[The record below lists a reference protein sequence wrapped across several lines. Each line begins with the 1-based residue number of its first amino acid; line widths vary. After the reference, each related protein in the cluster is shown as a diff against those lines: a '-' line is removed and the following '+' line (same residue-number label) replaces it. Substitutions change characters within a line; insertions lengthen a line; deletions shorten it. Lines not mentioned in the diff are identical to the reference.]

1 MNELRFL
8 EIMGKI
14 DDDLIRD
21 AMSDVQQQKDSRVLT
36 KRNIYAFGSVA
47 AAAVIT
53 VGSVAFYNAH
63 KPSDLLA
70 DHSVI
75 EQDNSH
81 KDDGNPEHQGIPA
94 TTSSDKSEEHTTN
107 NSAIASQ
114 TDKPQE
120 DTKGTVTTPVKDTD
134 AVKSENAASKTDS
147 QTQRPS
153 DSSAPNTQQGTAQ
166 EHDHTDPPE
175 DPTSANNYYQN
186 FKATVDPYSDAYG
199 EDELH
204 LVSVIISGRYY
215 YQLDTSEH
223 PAHNI
228 SAVVSDSDFG
238 EYVGRITELYEHDD
252 PSIYTVSSKE
262 PNLSGADVYYY
273 APADSSAVIIVKKGE
288 QCSIFVF
295 NGITTATD
303 ENSAFAETFKVYGA
317 YSADDIESISFT
329 ITVPNGA
336 VYEVAQAGTIT
347 DRNRIAS
354 IVDILYQLKAE
365 NTSDSASATPQWVV
379 DAWEACR
386 ADPSAY
392 TMEDIT
398 FDIVFK
404 NGTVLKDIIYQP
416 FIGNGYI
423 AGMQELTPEQNNIL
437 RNLFH

>member
-14 DDDLIRD
+14 DDDLIRG
-21 AMSDVQQQKDSRVLT
+21 AMSDTKQKDSRIVT
-36 KRNIYAFGSVA
+36 RRNICAFGSVA

-63 KPSDLLA
+63 KPSDLLT

-81 KDDGNPEHQGIPA
+81 KDDGNSNHQEVPTA
-94 TTSSDKSEEHTTN
+94 SSNDKSDEHTTN
-107 NSAIASQ
+107 DSAIASQ
-114 TDKPQE
+114 TEKKQE
-120 DTKGTVTTPVKDTD
+120 DTKGTVTTAVQGTDT
-134 AVKSENAASKTDS
+134 VITEKGTS
-147 QTQRPS
+147 QTEERTQHPS
-153 DSSAPNTQQGTAQ
+153 DNSTPATHQGTAQ
-166 EHDHTDPPE
+166 EHKNIDLPE
-175 DPTSANNYYQN
+175 DTTSSNNYYQN

-199 EDELH
+199 DDELH
-204 LVSVIISGRYY
+204 IVSVVISGRYY

-228 SAVVSDSDFG
+228 SAAISDSDFG
-238 EYVGRITELYEHDD
+238 EYVGRIAELYEHDA
-252 PSIYTVSSKE
+252 PSRYTVSSKE

-295 NGITTATD
+295 NGMTAAPD
-303 ENSAFAETFKVYGA
+303 ESSAFAETFKVYGA
-317 YSADDIESISFT
+317 YSSDDIDNISFT
-329 ITVPNGA
+329 IAVPNGA
-336 VYEVAQAGTIT
+336 IYEVAQEGIIT
-347 DRNRIAS
+347 DRNKINS

-365 NTSDSASATPQWVV
+365 NTSDSASATPQWVI

-423 AGMQELTPEQNNIL
+423 AGMQELTPEQNITLKELL
-437 RNLFH
+437 R

>member
-14 DDDLIRD
+14 DDDLIKD
-21 AMSDVQQQKDSRVLT
+21 AMSDTKPKDSRIVT

-63 KPSDLLA
+63 KPSDLLV
-70 DHSVI
+70 DYSII

-81 KDDGNPEHQGIPA
+81 KDDYNSNHQGIPT
-94 TTSSDKSEEHTTN
+94 TTSSDKADEHTTN
-107 NSAIASQ
+107 DSAIASQ
-114 TDKPQE
+114 TDKTQE
-120 DTKGTVTTPVKDTD
+120 DTKGTVATTVKDTD
-134 AVKSENAASKTDS
+134 AVKPETDASKADP

-153 DSSAPNTQQGTAQ
+153 ESSAPDTQQGTTQ
-166 EHDHTDPPE
+166 NHKRTDPPE

-186 FKATVDPYSDAYG
+186 FKATVDPYLDAYG

-204 LVSVIISGRYY
+204 IVSVVISGRYY

-223 PAHNI
+223 PAHSI

-252 PSIYTVSSKE
+252 PSRYTVSSKE

-295 NGITTATD
+295 NDMTAATD
-303 ENSAFAETFKVYGA
+303 ESSAFAETFKVYGA
-317 YSADDIESISFT
+317 YSADDIDNIYFSIA
-329 ITVPNGA
+329 VPNGA
-336 VYEVAQAGTIT
+336 VYEVAQEGKIT
-347 DRNRIAS
+347 DRSKINS

-365 NTSDSASATPQWVV
+365 NTADSASATPQWVV

-386 ADPSAY
+386 ANPSSY
-392 TMEDIT
+392 SIEDIT

-404 NGTVLKDIIYQP
+404 NGTVLKDISYQP
-416 FIGNGYI
+416 FIGNGYV
-423 AGMQELTPEQNNIL
+423 GDMQELTPEQNNVLKELL
-437 RNLFH
+437 R

>member
-14 DDDLIRD
+14 DDDLIRG
-21 AMSDVQQQKDSRVLT
+21 AMSDTKQKDSRIVT
-36 KRNIYAFGSVA
+36 RRNICAFGSVA

-81 KDDGNPEHQGIPA
+81 KDDGNPEHQGIHA

-107 NSAIASQ
+107 SSAIASQ

-134 AVKSENAASKTDS
+134 AVESENAASKTDS

-238 EYVGRITELYEHDD
+238 EYVGRINELYEHDD

-273 APADSSAVIIVKKGE
+273 APSDSSAVIIVKKGE
-288 QCSIFVF
+288 QCSIYVF
-295 NGITTATD
+295 NGMTTATD

-329 ITVPNGA
+329 ITVPSGA

-423 AGMQELTPEQNNIL
+423 AGMQELTPEQNITLKELL
-437 RNLFH
+437 R

>member
-8 EIMGKI
+8 EIMGEI
-14 DDDLIRD
+14 DDDLIRG
-21 AMSDVQQQKDSRVLT
+21 AMSDTKQKDSRIVT
-36 KRNIYAFGSVA
+36 RRNICAFGSVA

-81 KDDGNPEHQGIPA
+81 KGDGNHEHQGIPA

-120 DTKGTVTTPVKDTD
+120 DTKGTVTTAAQDTD
-134 AVKSENAASKTDS
+134 AANPKVNASKTDS
-147 QTQRPS
+147 RTQLPGE
-153 DSSAPNTQQGTAQ
+153 SSTPNTQQGTAQ

-252 PSIYTVSSKE
+252 PSIYTVSSQE

-295 NGITTATD
+295 NGMTTATD

-336 VYEVAQAGTIT
+336 VFEVAQAGTIT

-423 AGMQELTPEQNNIL
+423 AGMQELTPEQNITLKELL
-437 RNLFH
+437 R

>member
-14 DDDLIRD
+14 DDDLIRG
-21 AMSDVQQQKDSRVLT
+21 AMSDTKQKDSRIVT
-36 KRNIYAFGSVA
+36 RRNICAFGSVA

-134 AVKSENAASKTDS
+134 AVESENAASKTDS

-153 DSSAPNTQQGTAQ
+153 DGSALDTQQRTAQ
-166 EHDHTDPPE
+166 EHNQTDPPE

-238 EYVGRITELYEHDD
+238 EYVGRITELCEHDD
-252 PSIYTVSSKE
+252 SSKYTVSSQE

-295 NGITTATD
+295 NGMTTATD

-365 NTSDSASATPQWVV
+365 NTSDSASATPQWVI

-423 AGMQELTPEQNNIL
+423 AGMQELTPEQNITLKELL
-437 RNLFH
+437 R

>member
-14 DDDLIRD
+14 DDDLIRG
-21 AMSDVQQQKDSRVLT
+21 AMSDTKQKDSRIVT
-36 KRNIYAFGSVA
+36 RRNICAFGSVA

-134 AVKSENAASKTDS
+134 AVESENAASKTDS

-153 DSSAPNTQQGTAQ
+153 DGSVPDTQQGTAQ
-166 EHDHTDPPE
+166 EHNQTDPPE

-238 EYVGRITELYEHDD
+238 EYIGRITELCEYDD
-252 PSIYTVSSKE
+252 SSKYTVSSQE
-262 PNLSGADVYYY
+262 PNLSGADVFYY

-295 NGITTATD
+295 NGMTTTTD

-423 AGMQELTPEQNNIL
+423 AGMQELTPEQNITLKELL
-437 RNLFH
+437 R

>member
-14 DDDLIRD
+14 DDDLIRG
-21 AMSDVQQQKDSRVLT
+21 AMSDTKQKDSRIVT
-36 KRNIYAFGSVA
+36 RRNICAFGSVA

-134 AVKSENAASKTDS
+134 AVESENAASKTDS

-153 DSSAPNTQQGTAQ
+153 DSSAPDTQQGTAQ
-166 EHDHTDPPE
+166 EHNQTDPPE

-238 EYVGRITELYEHDD
+238 EYVGRITELCEHDD
-252 PSIYTVSSKE
+252 SSKYTVSSQE

-295 NGITTATD
+295 NGMTTATD

-423 AGMQELTPEQNNIL
+423 AGMQELTPEQNITLKELL
-437 RNLFH
+437 R

>member
-14 DDDLIRD
+14 DDDLIRG
-21 AMSDVQQQKDSRVLT
+21 AMSDTKQKDSRIVT
-36 KRNIYAFGSVA
+36 RRNICAFGSVA

-81 KDDGNPEHQGIPA
+81 KDDGNPEHQGIHA

-107 NSAIASQ
+107 SSAIASQ
-114 TDKPQE
+114 TDKLQE

-134 AVKSENAASKTDS
+134 AVESENAASKTDS

-238 EYVGRITELYEHDD
+238 EYVGRINELYEHDD

-273 APADSSAVIIVKKGE
+273 APSDSSAVIIVKKGE

-295 NGITTATD
+295 NGMTTATD

-423 AGMQELTPEQNNIL
+423 AGMQELTPEQNITLKELL
-437 RNLFH
+437 R

>member
-14 DDDLIRD
+14 DDDLIRG
-21 AMSDVQQQKDSRVLT
+21 AMSDTKQKDSRIVT
-36 KRNIYAFGSVA
+36 RRNICAFGSVA

-81 KDDGNPEHQGIPA
+81 KDDGNPEHQGIHA

-134 AVKSENAASKTDS
+134 AVESENAASKTDS

-238 EYVGRITELYEHDD
+238 EYVGRINELYEHDD

-273 APADSSAVIIVKKGE
+273 APSDSSAVIIVKKGE

-295 NGITTATD
+295 NGMTTATD

-423 AGMQELTPEQNNIL
+423 AGMQELTPEQNITLKELL
-437 RNLFH
+437 R

>member
-14 DDDLIRD
+14 DDDLIRG
-21 AMSDVQQQKDSRVLT
+21 AMSDTKQKDSRIVT
-36 KRNIYAFGSVA
+36 RRNICAFGSVA

-134 AVKSENAASKTDS
+134 AVESENAASKTDS

-153 DSSAPNTQQGTAQ
+153 DGSAPDTQQRTAQ
-166 EHDHTDPPE
+166 EHNQTDPPE

-238 EYVGRITELYEHDD
+238 EYVGRITELCEHDD
-252 PSIYTVSSKE
+252 SSKYTVSSQE

-295 NGITTATD
+295 NGMTTATD

-423 AGMQELTPEQNNIL
+423 AGMQELTPEQNITLKELL
-437 RNLFH
+437 R

>member
-14 DDDLIRD
+14 DDDLIRG
-21 AMSDVQQQKDSRVLT
+21 AMSDVKQKDSRVIT
-36 KRNIYAFGSVA
+36 RRNICAFGSVA

-81 KDDGNPEHQGIPA
+81 KDDGNPEHQGIHA

-107 NSAIASQ
+107 SSAIASQ

-134 AVKSENAASKTDS
+134 AVESENAASKTDS

-153 DSSAPNTQQGTAQ
+153 DGSTPDTQQGTAQ
-166 EHDHTDPPE
+166 EHNQTDPPE

-238 EYVGRITELYEHDD
+238 EYVGRITELCEYDD
-252 PSIYTVSSKE
+252 SSKYTVSSQE
-262 PNLSGADVYYY
+262 PNLSGADVFYY

-295 NGITTATD
+295 NGMTTATD

-365 NTSDSASATPQWVV
+365 NTSDSASATPQWVI

>member
-14 DDDLIRD
+14 DDDLIRG
-21 AMSDVQQQKDSRVLT
+21 AMSDTKQKDSRIVT
-36 KRNIYAFGSVA
+36 RRNICAFGSVA

-120 DTKGTVTTPVKDTD
+120 HTKGTVTTPVKDTD
-134 AVKSENAASKTDS
+134 AVESENAASKTDS

-153 DSSAPNTQQGTAQ
+153 DGSVPDTQQGTAQ
-166 EHDHTDPPE
+166 EHNQTDPPE

-238 EYVGRITELYEHDD
+238 EYIGRITELCEYDD
-252 PSIYTVSSKE
+252 SSKYTVSSQE
-262 PNLSGADVYYY
+262 PNLSGADVFYY

-295 NGITTATD
+295 NGMTTTTD

-423 AGMQELTPEQNNIL
+423 AGMQELTPEQNIALNELL
-437 RNLFH
+437 R

>member
-14 DDDLIRD
+14 DDDLIRG
-21 AMSDVQQQKDSRVLT
+21 AMSDTKQKDSRIVT
-36 KRNIYAFGSVA
+36 RRNICAFGSVA

-81 KDDGNPEHQGIPA
+81 KDDGNPEHQGIHA

-107 NSAIASQ
+107 SSAIASQ
-114 TDKPQE
+114 TDKLQE

-134 AVKSENAASKTDS
+134 AVESENAASKTDS

-238 EYVGRITELYEHDD
+238 EYVGRINELYEHDD

-273 APADSSAVIIVKKGE
+273 APSDSSAVIIVKKGE

-295 NGITTATD
+295 NGMTTATD

-423 AGMQELTPEQNNIL
+423 AGMQELTLEQNITLKELL
-437 RNLFH
+437 R

>member
-14 DDDLIRD
+14 DDDLIRG
-21 AMSDVQQQKDSRVLT
+21 AMFDTKQKDSRIVT
-36 KRNIYAFGSVA
+36 RRNICAFGSVA

-81 KDDGNPEHQGIPA
+81 KDDGNPEHQGIHA

-134 AVKSENAASKTDS
+134 AVESENAASKTDS

-153 DSSAPNTQQGTAQ
+153 DSSAPDTQQGTAQ
-166 EHDHTDPPE
+166 EHDQTDPTE
-175 DPTSANNYYQN
+175 NPTSANYYYQN

-204 LVSVIISGRYY
+204 LVSVIISGKYY

-238 EYVGRITELYEHDD
+238 EYVGRITELCEHDD
-252 PSIYTVSSKE
+252 SSKYTVSSQE

-295 NGITTATD
+295 NGMTTATD

-365 NTSDSASATPQWVV
+365 NTSDSASATPQWVI

-423 AGMQELTPEQNNIL
+423 AGMQELTPEQNITLKELL
-437 RNLFH
+437 R

>member
-14 DDDLIRD
+14 DDDLIRG
-21 AMSDVQQQKDSRVLT
+21 AMSDTKQKDSRIVT
-36 KRNIYAFGSVA
+36 RRNICAFGSVA

-81 KDDGNPEHQGIPA
+81 KDDGNPEHQGIHA

-107 NSAIASQ
+107 SSAIASQ
-114 TDKPQE
+114 TDKLQE

-134 AVKSENAASKTDS
+134 AVESENAASKTDS

-153 DSSAPNTQQGTAQ
+153 DSSAPDTQQGTAQ

-238 EYVGRITELYEHDD
+238 EYVGRINELYEHDD

-295 NGITTATD
+295 NGMTTATD

-329 ITVPNGA
+329 ITVPSGA

-423 AGMQELTPEQNNIL
+423 AGMQELTLEQNITLKELL
-437 RNLFH
+437 R

>member
-14 DDDLIRD
+14 DDDLIRG
-21 AMSDVQQQKDSRVLT
+21 AMSDTKQKDSRIVT
-36 KRNIYAFGSVA
+36 RRNICAFGSVA

-53 VGSVAFYNAH
+53 VGSDAFYNAH

-81 KDDGNPEHQGIPA
+81 KDDGNPEHHGIPA
-94 TTSSDKSEEHTTN
+94 TTNSDKSEKHTTN
-107 NSAIASQ
+107 SSAIASQ

-134 AVKSENAASKTDS
+134 AVESENAASKTDS

-153 DSSAPNTQQGTAQ
+153 DSTTPDTQQGTAQ

-238 EYVGRITELYEHDD
+238 EYVGRITELYEYDD
-252 PSIYTVSSKE
+252 SSKYTVSSQE

-295 NGITTATD
+295 NGMTTAAD

-365 NTSDSASATPQWVV
+365 NTSDSASATPQWVI

-404 NGTVLKDIIYQP
+404 NGTVLKDITYQP

-423 AGMQELTPEQNNIL
+423 AGMQELTPEQNITLKELL
-437 RNLFH
+437 R

>member
-14 DDDLIRD
+14 DDDLIRG
-21 AMSDVQQQKDSRVLT
+21 AMSDTKQKDSRIVT
-36 KRNIYAFGSVA
+36 RRNICVFGSVA

-81 KDDGNPEHQGIPA
+81 KDDGNPEHQGIYA

-134 AVKSENAASKTDS
+134 AVESENAASKTDS
-147 QTQRPS
+147 QTQRPC

-166 EHDHTDPPE
+166 EHNQTDPPE

-238 EYVGRITELYEHDD
+238 EYVGRITELCEYDD
-252 PSIYTVSSKE
+252 SSKYTVSSQE
-262 PNLSGADVYYY
+262 PNLSGADVFYY

-295 NGITTATD
+295 NGMTTATD

-423 AGMQELTPEQNNIL
+423 AGMQELTPEQNITLKELL
-437 RNLFH
+437 R

>member
-14 DDDLIRD
+14 DDDLIRG
-21 AMSDVQQQKDSRVLT
+21 AMSDTKQKDSRIVT
-36 KRNIYAFGSVA
+36 RRNICAFGSVA

-81 KDDGNPEHQGIPA
+81 KDDGNPEHQGIHA

-107 NSAIASQ
+107 SSAIASQ
-114 TDKPQE
+114 TDKLQE

-134 AVKSENAASKTDS
+134 AVESENAASKTDS

-238 EYVGRITELYEHDD
+238 EYVGRINELYEHDD

-273 APADSSAVIIVKKGE
+273 APSDSSAVIIVKKGE

-295 NGITTATD
+295 NGMTTATD

-329 ITVPNGA
+329 ITVPSGA

-423 AGMQELTPEQNNIL
+423 AGMQELTLEQNITLKELL
-437 RNLFH
+437 R

>member
-8 EIMGKI
+8 EIIGKI
-14 DDDLIRD
+14 DDDLIRG
-21 AMSDVQQQKDSRVLT
+21 AMSDAKQKESRVT
-36 KRNIYAFGSVA
+36 PKRNIFAFGSVA

-81 KDDGNPEHQGIPA
+81 KDDGNPEHQGIHA

-107 NSAIASQ
+107 SSAIASQ

-134 AVKSENAASKTDS
+134 AVESENAASKTDS

-153 DSSAPNTQQGTAQ
+153 DSSAPNTHQGTAQ

-238 EYVGRITELYEHDD
+238 EYVGRITELCEYDD
-252 PSIYTVSSKE
+252 SSKYTVSSQE
-262 PNLSGADVYYY
+262 PNLSGADVFYY

-295 NGITTATD
+295 NGMTTATD

-423 AGMQELTPEQNNIL
+423 AGMQELTLEQNITLKELL
-437 RNLFH
+437 R

>member
-14 DDDLIRD
+14 DDDLIRG
-21 AMSDVQQQKDSRVLT
+21 AMSDTKQKDSRIVT
-36 KRNIYAFGSVA
+36 RRNICAFGSVA

-81 KDDGNPEHQGIPA
+81 KDDGNPEHQGIHA

-107 NSAIASQ
+107 SSAIASQ

-134 AVKSENAASKTDS
+134 AVESENAASKTDS

-238 EYVGRITELYEHDD
+238 EYVGRINELYEHDD

-273 APADSSAVIIVKKGE
+273 APSDSSAVIIVKKGE

-295 NGITTATD
+295 NGMTTATD

-336 VYEVAQAGTIT
+336 VFEVAQAGTIT

-423 AGMQELTPEQNNIL
+423 AGMQELTLEQNITLKELL
-437 RNLFH
+437 R

>member
-14 DDDLIRD
+14 DDDLIRG
-21 AMSDVQQQKDSRVLT
+21 AMSDTKQKDSRIVT
-36 KRNIYAFGSVA
+36 RRNICAFGSVA

-81 KDDGNPEHQGIPA
+81 KNDGNSDHQGIPA

-107 NSAIASQ
+107 YSAIASQ
-114 TDKPQE
+114 TDKAQK
-120 DTKGTVTTPVKDTD
+120 DTKGTVTTAAQDTD
-134 AVKSENAASKTDS
+134 AANPKVNASKTDS
-147 QTQRPS
+147 RTQLPGK
-153 DSSAPNTQQGTAQ
+153 SSTSSTQQQQGTTQ
-166 EHDHTDPPE
+166 EQKGGVNTENAYYRPFSATIDP
-175 DPTSANNYYQN
+175 DN
-186 FKATVDPYSDAYG
+186 DAYG
-199 EDELH
+199 DDELH

-252 PSIYTVSSKE
+252 PSIYTVSSQE

-295 NGITTATD
+295 NGMTTATD

-365 NTSDSASATPQWVV
+365 NTSDSASATPQWVI

-404 NGTVLKDIIYQP
+404 NGTVLKDITYQP

-423 AGMQELTPEQNNIL
+423 AGMQELTPEQNIKL
-437 RNLFH
+437 KELLK

>member
-14 DDDLIRD
+14 DDDLIRG
-21 AMSDVQQQKDSRVLT
+21 AMSDTKQKDSRIVT
-36 KRNIYAFGSVA
+36 RRNICAFGSVA

-134 AVKSENAASKTDS
+134 AVESENAASKTDS

-153 DSSAPNTQQGTAQ
+153 DGSVPDTQQGTAQ
-166 EHDHTDPPE
+166 EHNQTDPPE

-238 EYVGRITELYEHDD
+238 EYIGRITELCEYDD
-252 PSIYTVSSKE
+252 SSKYTVSSQE
-262 PNLSGADVYYY
+262 PNLSGADVFYY

-295 NGITTATD
+295 NGMTTTTD

-317 YSADDIESISFT
+317 YSADDI
-329 ITVPNGA
+329 
-336 VYEVAQAGTIT
+336 
-347 DRNRIAS
+347 
-354 IVDILYQLKAE
+354 
-365 NTSDSASATPQWVV
+365 
-379 DAWEACR
+379 
-386 ADPSAY
+386 
-392 TMEDIT
+392 
-398 FDIVFK
+398 
-404 NGTVLKDIIYQP
+404 
-416 FIGNGYI
+416 
-423 AGMQELTPEQNNIL
+423 
-437 RNLFH
+437 

>member
-14 DDDLIRD
+14 DDDLIRG
-21 AMSDVQQQKDSRVLT
+21 AMSDTKQKDSRIVT
-36 KRNIYAFGSVA
+36 RRNICAFGSVA

-81 KDDGNPEHQGIPA
+81 KDDGNPEHQGIHA

-107 NSAIASQ
+107 SSAIASQ
-114 TDKPQE
+114 TDKLQE

-134 AVKSENAASKTDS
+134 AVESENAASKTDS

-238 EYVGRITELYEHDD
+238 EYVGRINELYEHDD

-273 APADSSAVIIVKKGE
+273 APSDSSAVIIVKKGE

-295 NGITTATD
+295 NGMTTATD

-329 ITVPNGA
+329 ITVPSGA

-423 AGMQELTPEQNNIL
+423 AGMQELTPEQNITLKELL
-437 RNLFH
+437 R

>member
-14 DDDLIRD
+14 DDDLIRG
-21 AMSDVQQQKDSRVLT
+21 AMSDTKQKDSRIVT
-36 KRNIYAFGSVA
+36 RRNICAFGSVA

-81 KDDGNPEHQGIPA
+81 KDDGNPEHQGIHA

-134 AVKSENAASKTDS
+134 AVESENAASKTDS
-147 QTQRPS
+147 QTQRPC

-166 EHDHTDPPE
+166 EHNQTDPPE

-238 EYVGRITELYEHDD
+238 EYVGRITELCEHDD
-252 PSIYTVSSKE
+252 SSKYTVSSQE

-295 NGITTATD
+295 NGMTTATD

-423 AGMQELTPEQNNIL
+423 AGMQELTPEQNITLKELL
-437 RNLFH
+437 R

>member
-14 DDDLIRD
+14 DDDLIRG
-21 AMSDVQQQKDSRVLT
+21 AMSDTKQKDSRIIT
-36 KRNIYAFGSVA
+36 RRNICAFGSVA

-134 AVKSENAASKTDS
+134 AVESENAASKMDS
-147 QTQRPS
+147 QMQRPS
-153 DSSAPNTQQGTAQ
+153 DSSAPDTQQGTAQ
-166 EHDHTDPPE
+166 EHNQTDPPE

-238 EYVGRITELYEHDD
+238 EYVGRITELCEYDD
-252 PSIYTVSSKE
+252 SSKYTVSSQE
-262 PNLSGADVYYY
+262 PNLSGADVFYY

-295 NGITTATD
+295 NGMTTATD

-423 AGMQELTPEQNNIL
+423 AGMQELTPEQNITLKELL
-437 RNLFH
+437 R

>member
-14 DDDLIRD
+14 DDDLIRG
-21 AMSDVQQQKDSRVLT
+21 AMSDTKQKDSRIVT
-36 KRNIYAFGSVA
+36 RRNICAFGSVA

-134 AVKSENAASKTDS
+134 AVESENAASKTDS

-153 DSSAPNTQQGTAQ
+153 DGSAPDTQQRTAQ
-166 EHDHTDPPE
+166 EHNQTDPPE

-238 EYVGRITELYEHDD
+238 EYVGRITELCEHDD
-252 PSIYTVSSKE
+252 SSKYTVSSQE

-295 NGITTATD
+295 NGMTTATD

-365 NTSDSASATPQWVV
+365 NTSDSASATPQWVI

-423 AGMQELTPEQNNIL
+423 AGMQELTPEQNITLKELL
-437 RNLFH
+437 R

>member
-14 DDDLIRD
+14 DDDLIRG
-21 AMSDVQQQKDSRVLT
+21 AMSDTKQKDSRIVT
-36 KRNIYAFGSVA
+36 RRNICAFGSVA

-120 DTKGTVTTPVKDTD
+120 DTKGTVTTAAQDTD
-134 AVKSENAASKTDS
+134 AADPKVNASKTDS
-147 QTQRPS
+147 RTQRPS
-153 DSSAPNTQQGTAQ
+153 DSSAPDTQQGTAQ
-166 EHDHTDPPE
+166 EHNQNDPPE

-295 NGITTATD
+295 NGMTTATD
-303 ENSAFAETFKVYGA
+303 ENSTFAETFKVYGA

-423 AGMQELTPEQNNIL
+423 AGMQELTLEQNNALKELL
-437 RNLFH
+437 R

>member
-14 DDDLIRD
+14 DDDLIRG
-21 AMSDVQQQKDSRVLT
+21 AMSDTKQKDSRIVT
-36 KRNIYAFGSVA
+36 RRNICAFGSVA

-81 KDDGNPEHQGIPA
+81 KDDGNSDFQGIPA
-94 TTSSDKSEEHTTN
+94 TTNSDKSEELTTN

-134 AVKSENAASKTDS
+134 AVESENAASKTDS

-153 DSSAPNTQQGTAQ
+153 DSSAPDTQQGTAQ

-175 DPTSANNYYQN
+175 DPTSANYYYQN

-199 EDELH
+199 GDELH

-238 EYVGRITELYEHDD
+238 EYVGRITELCEHDD
-252 PSIYTVSSKE
+252 SSKYTVSSQE

-295 NGITTATD
+295 NGMTTATD

-365 NTSDSASATPQWVV
+365 NTSDSASATPQWVI

-423 AGMQELTPEQNNIL
+423 AGMQELTPEQNITLKELL
-437 RNLFH
+437 R

>member
-14 DDDLIRD
+14 DDDLIRG
-21 AMSDVQQQKDSRVLT
+21 AMSDTKQKDSRIVT
-36 KRNIYAFGSVA
+36 RRNICAFGSVA

-81 KDDGNPEHQGIPA
+81 KDDGNPEHHGIPA
-94 TTSSDKSEEHTTN
+94 TTNSDKSEKHTTN
-107 NSAIASQ
+107 SSAIASQ

-134 AVKSENAASKTDS
+134 AVESENAASKTDS

-153 DSSAPNTQQGTAQ
+153 DSTTPDTQQGTAQ

-238 EYVGRITELYEHDD
+238 EYVGRITELYEYDD
-252 PSIYTVSSKE
+252 SSKYTVSSQE

-295 NGITTATD
+295 NGMTTAAD

-365 NTSDSASATPQWVV
+365 NTSDSASATPQWVI

-404 NGTVLKDIIYQP
+404 NGTVLKDITYQP

-423 AGMQELTPEQNNIL
+423 AGMQELTPEQNITLKELL
-437 RNLFH
+437 R

>member
-14 DDDLIRD
+14 DDDLIRG
-21 AMSDVQQQKDSRVLT
+21 AMSDTKQKDSRIIT
-36 KRNIYAFGSVA
+36 RRNICAFGSVA

-81 KDDGNPEHQGIPA
+81 KDDGNPEYQGIPA

-134 AVKSENAASKTDS
+134 AVESENAASKTDS
-147 QTQRPS
+147 QTQRPC
-153 DSSAPNTQQGTAQ
+153 DSSAPDTQQGTAQ

-238 EYVGRITELYEHDD
+238 EYVGRITELCEHDD
-252 PSIYTVSSKE
+252 SSKYTVSSQE

-295 NGITTATD
+295 NGMTTATD

-354 IVDILYQLKAE
+354 IVDVLYQLKAE
-365 NTSDSASATPQWVV
+365 NTSDSASATPQWVI

-423 AGMQELTPEQNNIL
+423 AGMQELTPEQNITLKELL
-437 RNLFH
+437 R

>member
-14 DDDLIRD
+14 DDDLIRG
-21 AMSDVQQQKDSRVLT
+21 AMSDTKQKDSRIVT
-36 KRNIYAFGSVA
+36 RRNICAFGSVA

-81 KDDGNPEHQGIPA
+81 KGDGNPEHQGIPA

-120 DTKGTVTTPVKDTD
+120 DTKGTVTTAAKDTD
-134 AVKSENAASKTDS
+134 EVELKTNASKTDS

-153 DSSAPNTQQGTAQ
+153 DSSAPDTQQGTAQ

-252 PSIYTVSSKE
+252 PSIYTVSSQE

-295 NGITTATD
+295 NGMTTATD

-336 VYEVAQAGTIT
+336 VFEVAQAGTIT

-423 AGMQELTPEQNNIL
+423 AGMQELTPEQNITLKELL
-437 RNLFH
+437 R

>member
-14 DDDLIRD
+14 DDDLIRG
-21 AMSDVQQQKDSRVLT
+21 AMSDVKQKDSRVIT
-36 KRNIYAFGSVA
+36 RRNICAFGSVA

-81 KDDGNPEHQGIPA
+81 KNDGNSDHQGIHA

-107 NSAIASQ
+107 SSAIASQ

-134 AVKSENAASKTDS
+134 AVESENAASKTDS

-153 DSSAPNTQQGTAQ
+153 DSSAPDTQQGTAQ

-238 EYVGRITELYEHDD
+238 EYVGRINELYEHDD

-295 NGITTATD
+295 NGMTTATD

-379 DAWEACR
+379 DAWEACKS
-386 ADPSAY
+386 DPSAY

-423 AGMQELTPEQNNIL
+423 AGMQELTLEQNITLKELL
-437 RNLFH
+437 R

>member
-14 DDDLIRD
+14 DDDLIRG
-21 AMSDVQQQKDSRVLT
+21 AMSDTKQKDSRIVT
-36 KRNIYAFGSVA
+36 RRNICAFGSVA

-81 KDDGNPEHQGIPA
+81 KDDGNPEHQGIHA

-107 NSAIASQ
+107 SSAIASQ

-134 AVKSENAASKTDS
+134 ASKTDS

-153 DSSAPNTQQGTAQ
+153 DSSAPDTQQGTAQ
-166 EHDHTDPPE
+166 EHNQTDPPE

-238 EYVGRITELYEHDD
+238 EYVGRITELCEHDD
-252 PSIYTVSSKE
+252 SSKYTVSSQE

-295 NGITTATD
+295 NGMTTATD

-423 AGMQELTPEQNNIL
+423 AGMQELTPEQNITLKELL
-437 RNLFH
+437 R